1 MRAATRDR
9 AEQRVLMARRGGP
22 ALYELLGTRRDS
34 SGQSGPRGGG
44 GGPRPILDPGQ
55 RQLLVLVAVGVV
67 ALVAGYLFGVS
78 RGERIGRERLAAE
91 RAEEARLLESARP
104 RGATSDAGGAGGSI
118 DQSAAMSG
126 NQSGLASGAGQGPEG
141 SNAGMGTAGSAA
153 GPLPPAQEGVDPR
166 EAGKNYFVIMNTRS
180 AAASQ
185 VVAFCRRNGLDA
197 WAVGDQN
204 APFRDIIVLPGFA
217 YEDRRSPTVVEL
229 EASIKRVGLLW
240 KTESRSD
247 KGFEGAY
254 PRLFKGN

>member
-1 MRAATRDR
+1 
-9 AEQRVLMARRGGP
+9 MAKP
-22 ALYELLGTRRDS
+22 LSMLLALCLAGLCGC
-34 SGQSGPRGGG
+34 G
-44 GGPRPILDPGQ
+44 
-55 RQLLVLVAVGVV
+55 GVV
-67 ALVAGYLFGVS
+67 AGDSGS
-78 RGERIGRERLAAE
+78 G
-91 RAEEARLLESARP
+91 P
-104 RGATSDAGGAGGSI
+104 GASNGGG
-118 DQSAAMSG
+118 
-126 NQSGLASGAGQGPEG
+126 
-141 SNAGMGTAGSAA
+141 

-180 AAASQ
+180 AAAAQ

-197 WAVGDQN
+197 WAVGEQN